1 MKTAKSKRRVKT
13 ETSVVGKI
21 KLFTIFLLIALQ
33 IGVIVMF
40 NTHYALAA
48 QSAAIVSI
56 ILSLLTC
63 LYVLSSNKNG
73 LSKAVWIIFILC
85 CFTFGYIIFW
95 LSDERIFFRGKK
107 RYRATYDKE
116 DLFSNAN
123 ILDHSQSVKE
133 MSSFLYS
140 TGKFN
145 TYDNCKGQYFSCG
158 EELFLDIESE
168 LRKAKKFIF
177 IEFFIIAD
185 GVLFDRIFKIL
196 EQKVIEGVEVRVIYD
211 DLGCKKT
218 LSTQSKRA
226 LKKAGVKLKPF
237 NKLIPLYSVAL
248 NYRDHRKIVV
258 IDGKMAYTGG
268 CNLADE
274 YTNEKTVYGFWKDTG
289 YKVEGSAVN
298 SFTLMFLRQWEV
310 LSKQREDYS
319 KYLNLHE
326 KFANTSAVIPYADG
340 LEYNHPIARGVYEN
354 MITSA
359 NQVLYIMTPY
369 FVVDDGVQSLLVNK
383 ALSGVDVRIFLP
395 GIPDKPFVYSVSR
408 SNAEKLIDYGVKI
421 YTVKDTFLHSKIV
434 LTEDAVAIG
443 SVNMDLRSFYQ
454 QFECAVYTDDKAVMD
469 AVGEDFSSILN
480 NSEQITHKNKWS
492 KNIFYKIY
500 VGVMQV
506 FAPFM

>member
-1 MKTAKSKRRVKT
+1 MKTAKNTKRVKT
-13 ETSVVGKI
+13 ENSVVGKI

-33 IGVIVMF
+33 IVVIIAF

-48 QSAAIVSI
+48 QSTAIVSI
-56 ILSLLTC
+56 VLSLLTC
-63 LYVLSSNKNG
+63 LFVLSSNKNG

-95 LSDERIFFRGKK
+95 LSDERIFFSGKK
-107 RYRATYDKE
+107 RYKATYDKN
-116 DLFSNAN
+116 DLFANAN
-123 ILDHSQSVKE
+123 ILEHSQSVKE

-140 TGKFN
+140 TGKFT
-145 TYDNCKGQYFSCG
+145 TYDSCKGQYFSCG
-158 EELFLDIESE
+158 KDLFFDIEN
-168 LRKAKKFIF
+168 KIKQAKKFIF

-196 EQKVIEGVEVRVIYD
+196 EQKVIECVEVRVIYD

-218 LSTQSKRA
+218 LSTSSKKA
-226 LKKAGVKLKPF
+226 LKKAGIKIKPF

-248 NYRDHRKIVV
+248 NYRDHRKIVI
-258 IDGKMAYTGG
+258 IDGQVAYTGG

-274 YTNEKTVYGFWKDTG
+274 YINEKTVYGYWKDTG
-289 YKVEGSAVN
+289 YRVEGGAVN
-298 SFTLMFLRQWEV
+298 AFTLMFLRQWEV

-319 KYLNLHE
+319 KYLNLH
-326 KFANTSAVIPYADG
+326 KNYKNTSAVIPYADG

-359 NQVLYIMTPY
+359 NEILYIMTPY

-454 QFECAVYTDDKAVMD
+454 QFECAVYTDDAEVMD
-469 AVGEDFSSILN
+469 SVKQDFSLLLN

-500 VGVMQV
+500 IGIMQV